1 MPLMVQWLRPWGL
14 GSGSWVPH
22 AAARRPRAAAKRTCM
37 LQLRPSVAKE
47 IETDI
52 FLEGDVRNIELTL
65 TRPAFKEDC
74 PGATATGRYAGAPLG
89 TLTVGNFVFV
99 L

>member
-1 MPLMVQWLRPWGL
+1 
-14 GSGSWVPH
+14 
-22 AAARRPRAAAKRTCM
+22 M

-65 TRPAFKEDC
+65 TCPAFKEDC